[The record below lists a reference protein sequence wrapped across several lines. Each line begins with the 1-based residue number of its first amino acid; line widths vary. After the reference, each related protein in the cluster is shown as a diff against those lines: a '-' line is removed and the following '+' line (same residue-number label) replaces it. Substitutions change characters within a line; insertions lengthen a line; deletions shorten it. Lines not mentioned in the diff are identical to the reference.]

1 MTERRWPPYAVLG
14 VGVLAVSWSAILIR
28 EAAAPVLIIACY
40 RMALAGLPMGALAL
54 IQQRRAPEP
63 LSAASSAPLVLSGAL
78 LAAHFGFWIAS
89 VQRTSVVTAVVL
101 VAAQP
106 LYVALASPFLLGE
119 RVDRRVWL
127 GLLVA
132 TAGALTMVGEDLGD
146 GLGTV
151 AGDIYA
157 TLGGLFAA
165 GYLIIGRRLRPTVSW
180 PRYVGTVY
188 PITALLLLGA
198 VLVAG
203 ESFTG
208 YSTKTYVMIALLALG
223 PQLIGHNAIN
233 WSLAYLPAVL
243 VGIAILG
250 EPVGATA
257 WAALVLDELPSTL
270 EIVGGLLVL
279 VSVYLALRPQAG
291 EVVPADA
298 PAVDPET
305 A

>member
-1 MTERRWPPYAVLG
+1 M
-14 VGVLAVSWSAILIR
+14 LAVSWSAILIR

-40 RMALAGLPMGALAL
+40 RMALAGLPVGAMAL
-54 IQQRRAPEP
+54 LQQRRAPEP
-63 LSAASSAPLVLSGAL
+63 ITTSSIAPLLLSGEF

-89 VQRTSVVTAVVL
+89 VQQTSIVTAVVL

-106 LYVALASPFLLGE
+106 LYLAIASPLLLGE
-119 RVDRRVWL
+119 AVERRVWL
-127 GLLVA
+127 ALLIA
-132 TAGALTMVGEDLGD
+132 TTGALTMAADDLGD
-146 GLGTV
+146 GLGTL
-151 AGDIYA
+151 AGDLYA
-157 TLGGLFAA
+157 ALGGLFAA
-165 GYLIIGRRLRPTVSW
+165 AYLIMGRRLRPTVSW

-188 PITALLLLGA
+188 PITAVLLLGA

-208 YSTKTYVMIALLALG
+208 YSTKAYVMIALLALG

-257 WAALVLDELPSTL
+257 WAALVLDELPSAL
-270 EIVGGLLVL
+270 EIVGGTLVL
-279 VSVYLALRPQAG
+279 VSVYLALRPQAEA
-291 EVVPADA
+291 EVAVEISAADGGA
-298 PAVDPET
+298 G
-305 A
+305 